1 MRYIGIDISKDS
13 LSVAFQSEG
22 GWTNLEVA
30 NTPVGVSAWVS
41 GLDPLADWAVLEATG
56 TYGSKLAHALGAR
69 GAPFTQLNPSQSKG
83 FLQAKKRSNHTDAS
97 DARALSEYG
106 VRFQPQ
112 ASEPPDERREL
123 MGQARRALRQLRKQ
137 AQMVRNQI
145 HALEQQAVQSEVAAA
160 AYQGVLTALEAK
172 IEELEAQVCSL
183 TDKEMAQSSKK
194 LETIPGIGPATAR
207 EILLSTNGF
216 KGFTSAKQA
225 PKFVGLTPDSKQ
237 SGKSVHFRGGISRRG
252 DPAVR
257 QVLYMAAL
265 TASRCN
271 KACKELYVRLKNKG
285 KSTKL
290 ALVAVAHKLLRQA
303 YGVLS
308 SGKDFDNEYHLKP
321 QTT

>member
-1 MRYIGIDISKDS
+1 MRYIGIDISKDY

-30 NTPVGVSAWVS
+30 NTGSGVSAWVS
-41 GLDPLADWAVLEATG
+41 GLDPAADWVVLEATG
-56 TYGSKLAHALGAR
+56 TYGSKLCYALGSQ
-69 GAPFTQLNPSQSKG
+69 GVPFTQLSPSQSKG

-106 VRFQPQ
+106 SRMQPP
-112 ASEPPDERREL
+112 ASEPPDERRDL
-123 MGQARRALRQLRKQ
+123 LGQARRTLRQLRKQ
-137 AQMVRNQI
+137 AQMVRNQT
-145 HALEQQAVQSEVAAA
+145 HALEQQAVQSEVSAA
-160 AYQGVLTALEAK
+160 AYQGVLTALEAQ
-172 IEELEAQVCSL
+172 IETLEAQVCSL
-183 TDKEMAQSSKK
+183 TDDEMAQASKK
-194 LETIPGIGPATAR
+194 LETIPGIGPASAR

-237 SGKSVHFRGGISRRG
+237 SGKSVRFRGGISRRG

-271 KACKELYVRLKNKG
+271 KACKELYIRLKNKG
-285 KSTKL
+285 KCTKI

-303 YGVLS
+303 YGVLA
-308 SGKDFDNEYHLKP
+308 SGQDFDNDYYLKF